1 MRSSN
6 PVFSRRG
13 FSRDNGHA
21 GFNAAP
27 QAGAATTGANPFAQG
42 TAANPYATNPYAQ
55 QGTQP
60 GAPAPARTDAMTIDD
75 VVTRTAM
82 TLGLVVVA
90 AAIAWWVMPVD
101 QANLGSAYGVAIGA
115 AIIGFVLSL
124 VNSFKRRPSPA
135 LILTYAAFE
144 GVFLG
149 IVSNIVSV
157 YVAPGAAMQAVLG
170 TMAVFAGVLIAY
182 RTGLIRVTRR
192 FYGFVMAAAIG
203 SAVAPTHQERAPR
216 PAPCAGPR
224 PACAA
229 RERHAARRRRRPWQ
243 RRWSA
248 TGQMTW
254 RSLTTPGFNRY
265 PRLPTSAW
273 PVPVPAV
280 SALRH
285 EMDRSFGPRFIPISA
300 VTWENDSPPGR
311 RSHPGGDSVTVGARC
326 DSDTPW

>member
-21 GFNAAP
+21 GFSAAP

-124 VNSFKRRPSPA
+124 VNSFKRRPSPP

-203 SAVAPTHQERAPR
+203 FMLLMMVNLLFAVFGGGDGLGFRSGALGVVFGIVAIVIGACILALNFKQVEDGIAYGAPR
-216 PAPCAGPR
+216 EEAWL
-224 PACAA
+224 AA
-229 RERHAARRRRRPWQ
+229 F
-243 RRWSA
+243 
-248 TGQMTW
+248 G
-254 RSLTTPGFNRY
+254 LTVTLVWIY
-265 PRLPTSAW
+265 IEMLRLVAILS
-273 PVPVPAV
+273 
-280 SALRH
+280 
-285 EMDRSFGPRFIPISA
+285 
-300 VTWENDSPPGR
+300 
-311 RSHPGGDSVTVGARC
+311 GD
-326 DSDTPW
+326 D